1 MPDTPDSTDDLR
13 LRRLRWLCRRG
24 MKELDVL
31 LECFIAGQAQAL
43 RAGQWPQLERLLA
56 LEDDRLW
63 DYLQNPCTCPVGELR
78 GLLHEIGQGR
88 G

>member
-1 MPDTPDSTDDLR
+1 MPDTPDTTDDLR

-31 LECFIAGQAQAL
+31 LERFIAGQAQAL
-43 RAGQWPQLERLLA
+43 RAGQWPQLERL
-56 LEDDRLW
+56 W
-63 DYLQNPCTCPVGELR
+63 DYLQSPCTCPVGELR